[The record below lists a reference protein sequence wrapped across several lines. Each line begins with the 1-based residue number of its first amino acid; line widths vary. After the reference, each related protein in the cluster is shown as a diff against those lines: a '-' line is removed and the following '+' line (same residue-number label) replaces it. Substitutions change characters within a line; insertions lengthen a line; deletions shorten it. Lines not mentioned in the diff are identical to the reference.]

1 MPKNANR
8 ALPVAF
14 CRFKTPLRKRAQ
26 KSNFFKGKSSFK
38 ICLKRKRNRK
48 ETKRSRKKDENRKKS
63 RNNEYSLSCMQLR
76 QSEMKTSK
84 SVGGIM
90 CSGRTFPFRFLAEY
104 GRL

>member
-8 ALPVAF
+8 ALPVPF
-14 CRFKTPLRKRAQ
+14 RRFKTLLRKRAL

-38 ICLKRKRNRK
+38 ICLKKKK
-48 ETKRSRKKDENRKKS
+48 ETEKRQREVGKSTKIGRKVEII
-63 RNNEYSLSCMQLR
+63 MQLR

-84 SVGGIM
+84 SVGGIT
-90 CSGRTFPFRFLAEY
+90 CSGRTFPFLFLAEY